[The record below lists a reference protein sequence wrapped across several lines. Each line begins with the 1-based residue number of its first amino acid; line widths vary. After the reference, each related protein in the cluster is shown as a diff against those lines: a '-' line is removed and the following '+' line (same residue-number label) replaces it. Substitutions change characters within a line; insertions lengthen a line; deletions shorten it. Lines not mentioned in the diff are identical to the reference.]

1 MASARRSAGLLQAR
15 DPSKPYP
22 WAGRACRSLE
32 EAVNTV
38 KRASANDNIR
48 DIYVCMSTQRS
59 PGKEK
64 VDKRG
69 RAWYTPMR
77 GQANAVATKTL
88 YVDCDFKGG
97 EHGYDTKEEALQ
109 ELKRFLEETSLPKPS
124 IVVLSGGGMHIYWSV
139 SRALTLSEWQP
150 LANALAE
157 ATKHHNFKCDVGCTV
172 DGARVLRV
180 PGTQNYKQDTPRP
193 VTLAGTKDFDYNVEA
208 LAKALAPYKTAI
220 ATKAQQVAIELPPVP
235 PNILEK
241 FAGFDN
247 DLSAGI
253 ESSFPPI
260 KLADIAVECAFIRDA
275 ITTGGAAYTEPMWN
289 LTTLIST
296 FTEGGRADARPNIR
310 VTPRKARMSA
320 TIAKSGKK
328 RSKGWVG
335 QAVQRSARPAARHAG
350 AASTSAR
357 VRLPCILRGRPP
369 RRSRSSPRTITALI
383 HCVSPACP

>member
-1 MASARRSAGLLQAR
+1 MGQLQRASDQAQKYLARVIAWPQPGDQPAYCNIHYTWVPKAR

-180 PGTQNYKQDTPRP
+180 PGTQNYKQDTPRRC
-193 VTLAGTKDFDYNVEA
+193 F
-208 LAKALAPYKTAI
+208 
-220 ATKAQQVAIELPPVP
+220 
-235 PNILEK
+235 
-241 FAGFDN
+241 
-247 DLSAGI
+247 
-253 ESSFPPI
+253 
-260 KLADIAVECAFIRDA
+260 
-275 ITTGGAAYTEPMWN
+275 
-289 LTTLIST
+289 
-296 FTEGGRADARPNIR
+296 EGG
-310 VTPRKARMSA
+310 KA
-320 TIAKSGKK
+320 
-328 RSKGWVG
+328 
-335 QAVQRSARPAARHAG
+335 P
-350 AASTSAR
+350 
-357 VRLPCILRGRPP
+357 GRPWCP
-369 RRSRSSPRTITALI
+369 RSSGR
-383 HCVSPACP
+383 